1 MAVKVGVSGV
11 TTKSVAVAGSTT
23 QVKKIVVGT
32 PVRRVSSAG
41 VQAAATIESVG
52 NVNAANLQDGST
64 LVYSTAQSQWVA
76 TVDLE
81 NQNMD
86 GGSF

>member
-32 PVRRVSSAG
+32 PVRRVSSA
-41 VQAAATIESVG
+41 AASIGGTIQSIG
-52 NVNAANLQDGST
+52 NVDSTNLQDGST
-64 LVYSTAQSQWVA
+64 LVYSTASSKWVA